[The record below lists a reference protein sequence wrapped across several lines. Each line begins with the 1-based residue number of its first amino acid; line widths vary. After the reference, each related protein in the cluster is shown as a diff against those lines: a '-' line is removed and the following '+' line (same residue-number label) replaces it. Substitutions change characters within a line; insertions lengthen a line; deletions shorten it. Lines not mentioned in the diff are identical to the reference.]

1 MFSEPSALRVHS
13 IFWLV
18 YFCFNCIMA
27 DSTNAAYL
35 PPGKYAIAIHGGAG
49 IEPAKLTIKE
59 KAAYETALSDCLA
72 VGEKILA
79 GGGTALDAVEQ
90 TIRALEEE
98 PLFNAGRGAVFNSAG
113 KHELDA
119 SIMDGST
126 RACGAV
132 ASVSTVRNPISL
144 ARIVMTDTKQVLLIA
159 EGAEKLA
166 DRYPRIE
173 RVSNDWFSTP
183 ERRKEW
189 EEKRAKLKA
198 KEEAKDAGPASK
210 GTVGCVAL
218 DKAGHLAAGTST
230 GGMTNKPVGRIGD
243 SPIIGAGTYAEDGV
257 CAVSCTGTGEEFIR
271 TNAAFHLA
279 ALIRYKKLPLAEAT
293 EELLTKILP
302 ADAGGIISLDAS
314 GNVSLRHNTSGMSQ
328 ASLDANGKRV
338 VSLGSP

>member
-1 MFSEPSALRVHS
+1 MRIATL
-13 IFWLV
+13 I
-18 YFCFNCIMA
+18 FCFVIFMTSA
-27 DSTNAAYL
+27 TNAA
-35 PPGKYAIAIHGGAG
+35 PPLTTGKYAIAIHGGAG
-49 IEPAKLTIKE
+49 IEPAKLTAAE
-59 KAAYETALSDCLA
+59 KAAYEKALTDCLA

-79 GGGTALDAVEQ
+79 GGGSALDAVEQ
-90 TIRALEEE
+90 TIRALEDE

-166 DRYPRIE
+166 DRYPKLE

-189 EEKRAKLKA
+189 EEKKA
-198 KEEAKDAGPASK
+198 KEKAKQEARDSGPASK

-230 GGMTNKPVGRIGD
+230 GGMTNKPLGRVGD

-271 TNAAFHLA
+271 ASAAFHLA
-279 ALIRYKKLPLAEAT
+279 ALIHYKKLSLADAT
-293 EELLTKILP
+293 TELMTKILP
-302 ADAGGIISLDAS
+302 ADAGGIIALDAA

>member
-1 MFSEPSALRVHS
+1 MDSGYFGSGLGNSFSRASMRIATL
-13 IFWLV
+13 FLCLV
-18 YFCFNCIMA
+18 ISMTLL
-27 DSTNAAYL
+27 TNAA
-35 PPGKYAIAIHGGAG
+35 PPLIAGKYAIAIHGGAG
-49 IEPAKLTIKE
+49 IEPAKLTAE
-59 KAAYETALSDCLA
+59 ERAAYEKALSDCLS

-79 GGGTALDAVEQ
+79 AGGTALDAVEQ
-90 TIRALEEE
+90 TIRALEDE

-166 DRYPRIE
+166 DRYPQIE

-189 EEKRAKLKA
+189 EEKQTKEKA
-198 KEEAKDAGPASK
+198 KQENRDSGPASK

-230 GGMTNKPVGRIGD
+230 GGMTNKPLGRVGD

-271 TNAAFHLA
+271 ASAAFHLA
-279 ALIRYKKLPLAEAT
+279 ALNPLQETAARRRGRGVVDQDFAHRCGRDH
-293 EELLTKILP
+293 LSRCGGQHRSAP
-302 ADAGGIISLDAS
+302 QYQWHVAGVD
-314 GNVSLRHNTSGMSQ
+314 
-328 ASLDANGKRV
+328 
-338 VSLGSP
+338 